1 MTSQTT
7 SPDGPADR
15 HVRIFDTTLRD
26 GEQAPGFSMDV
37 DQKLRMARG
46 LARLG
51 VDIVEAGFPAASP
64 GDFEAVRRIA
74 SEVEGP
80 VMCGLARANPRDIE
94 RTAEAI
100 APAARRRIHTF
111 IATSPIHREHKLR
124 MDQAEVLKRIKHSVE
139 LAAGLADE
147 VEFSAEDALRTERD
161 FLAEAVAIAIEA
173 GARTINLP
181 DTVGYSTPEEIFD
194 VFSTVIAGA
203 PRRDEVVF
211 SAHCHDDLG
220 LAVAN
225 SLAAVRAGAR
235 QVECTINGIGERAG
249 NCALEE
255 IVMALRTRPDLFDGA
270 DTMLKSEEIYP
281 TSRILESVT
290 GQFTPRNKAVVGAN
304 AFAHESGIHQDGVLK
319 NARTYEIIRP
329 ETVGAPTGTIVLG
342 KHSGRAALADRAMA
356 MGHQLAGERLDEVFG
371 AFKDLAD
378 RKMVVT
384 DDDLKSIILDEE
396 MAVEGPWSLATLQA
410 SATGEDDIATA
421 TIVLSHQDGRR
432 QTEIATG
439 NGPMH
444 AAFGAIKKATGVDM
458 RLVDFSIRSIGAG
471 SDAQGWADVRL
482 QAGERSVHGMGV
494 DTDILMAGAKAYL
507 DALNRTIRSGGLD
520 ASDKPVRATDAA

>member
-1 MTSQTT
+1 MTSVKST
-7 SPDGPADR
+7 SDK
-15 HVRIFDTTLRD
+15 VFIFDTTLRD

-37 DQKLRMARG
+37 DQKVRLAKG
-46 LARLG
+46 LARLK
-51 VDIVEAGFPAASP
+51 VDIIEAGFPVASP
-64 GDFEAVRRIA
+64 GDFEAVNRIA
-74 SEVEGP
+74 REIEGP
-80 VMCGLARANPRDIE
+80 TICGLSRANPRDIE
-94 RTAEAI
+94 TTAEAI
-100 APAARRRIHTF
+100 KPAARQRIHTF

-124 MDQAEVLKRIKHSVE
+124 MDRAEVVKRVKHAVE
-139 LAAGLADE
+139 TAAGLAPD

-161 FLAEAVAIAIEA
+161 YLAEVVAVAIEA

-194 VFSTVIAGA
+194 VFSAVIAAA
-203 PRRDEVVF
+203 PKGGEVVF
-211 SAHCHDDLG
+211 SAHCHNDLG

-235 QVECTINGIGERAG
+235 QIECTINGIGERAG
-249 NCALEE
+249 NSALEE
-255 IVMALRTRPDLFDGA
+255 IVMALRTRPDLFNGV
-270 DTMLKSEEIYP
+270 DTGIVAKELYP

-290 GQFTPRNKAVVGAN
+290 GQFAPRNKAVIGAN

-319 NARTYEIIRP
+319 NAETYEIIRP

-356 MGHQLAGERLDEVFG
+356 MGHQLAGERLDEVFE

-384 DDDLKSIILDEE
+384 DDDLKSIILDDE
-396 MAVEGPWSLATLQA
+396 MATEGPWSLASLQA
-410 SATGEDDIATA
+410 SATGEDDVATA
-421 TIVLSHQDGRR
+421 TIVLQHMDGSRR
-432 QTEIATG
+432 TEIFAG

-444 AAFGAIKKATGVDM
+444 ATFGAIKKATGVDP
-458 RLVDFSIRSIGAG
+458 RLVDFSIRSVGAG

-482 QAGERSVHGMGV
+482 KAEGRSVHGMGV
-494 DTDILMAGAKAYL
+494 DTDILIAGAKAYL
-507 DALNRTIRSGGLD
+507 DALNRILRAKAAAPS
-520 ASDKPVRATDAA
+520 ATDAA